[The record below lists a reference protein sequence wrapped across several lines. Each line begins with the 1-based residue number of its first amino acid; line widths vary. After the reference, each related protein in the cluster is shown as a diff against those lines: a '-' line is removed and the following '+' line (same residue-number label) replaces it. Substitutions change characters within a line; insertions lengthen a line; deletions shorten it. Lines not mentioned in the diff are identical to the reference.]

1 MNARLKT
8 AQAALDADIE
18 AARQHRPPVRQQPH
32 EAIFPPLEDLDAVHD
47 AQHEPQAPQGTPP
60 GDAWPLPLTGATDA
74 PDLPADL
81 LPGWLGRYVGALAL
95 ATQVPSSMIVGF
107 ALSVV
112 ATAVQRR
119 YLVRVH
125 DGYTE
130 SASFWSLTSAASG
143 SRKSAVVKALTR
155 PLSEWERHAQ
165 QRMRREISDTTS
177 RVLVAEATIK
187 RLQAQAG
194 KTDDSNER
202 ERLRQLIAQEEE
214 NTPERIYAPLVF
226 MGDGTVEA
234 LQNVLAEQRGRAS
247 VLAAEGGLFSA
258 LAGTYGSSAGPAL
271 DVLLEGF
278 SGGDVRVHRAS
289 RQVYVSRAA
298 VTLGLMLQPDLLADA
313 AGSGRFRASGL
324 MARFAY
330 CVPRPFV
337 GGRDVRRF
345 AGVPDDVERE
355 YLRAMD
361 ELLGDCSEGPYKPP
375 TVIPLDGQ
383 ALERWFDFA
392 QEVENNLAE
401 GCALSALPDWGAKL
415 AGLAARVALLF
426 ELVLSGP
433 QPAAIGEATMV
444 QAIALCRALT
454 PHAQAGF
461 RLLAADQAD
470 RDADHILNW
479 LRAGG
484 HDREVR
490 QHDLHLAMRSRFT
503 KGERLRAALDR
514 LQARGCIRR
523 ETRRNQGARPS
534 DWLLLNPR
542 LFVQ

>member
-1 MNARLKT
+1 MSET
-8 AQAALDADIE
+8 
-18 AARQHRPPVRQQPH
+18 
-32 EAIFPPLEDLDAVHD
+32 FPPLTDFNDLAEVEGLDAVHEQVAAAIEH
-47 AQHEPQAPQGTPP
+47 AQHEPQAQRDAPSR
-60 GDAWPLPLTGATDA
+60 DAWPQPLTGATDA
-74 PDLPADL
+74 PDLPPEL

-95 ATQVPSSMIVGF
+95 ATQVPGSMIVGF

-112 ATAVQRR
+112 AAAVQRR
-119 YLVRVH
+119 YLVQVH

-143 SRKSAVVKALTR
+143 SRKSAVVKSLTQ
-155 PLSEWERHAQ
+155 PLSEWERRAQ
-165 QRMRREISDTTS
+165 QRMRREIAATS
-177 RVLVAEATIK
+177 ARILVAEATIK
-187 RLQAQAG
+187 RLQTQAG

-202 ERLRQLIAQEEE
+202 ERLRKLIEQEE
-214 NTPERIYAPLVF
+214 NDTPERIYSPLVY

-234 LQNVLAEQRGRAS
+234 VQNVLAEQHGRAS

-271 DVLLEGF
+271 DALLEGF

-345 AGVPDDVERE
+345 AGVPEDVERE

-361 ELLGDCSEGPYKPP
+361 ELLGDCGDGPHKQP
-375 TVIPLDGQ
+375 TVIPLDAQ
-383 ALERWFDFA
+383 ALECWFDFA
-392 QEVENNLAE
+392 QEVEDGLGEGGALA
-401 GCALSALPDWGAKL
+401 ALPDWGAKL

-426 ELVLSGP
+426 ELVASGP
-433 QPAAIGEATMV
+433 QPEAISEGTMV
-444 QAIALCRALT
+444 QAIALCRALV

-484 HDREVR
+484 HDSEVR
-490 QHDLHLAMRSRFT
+490 QADLHQAMRSRFT

-523 ETRRNQGARPS
+523 ETRRNEGARPS
-534 DWLLLNPR
+534 DWLLINPR
-542 LFVQ
+542 LFPQ